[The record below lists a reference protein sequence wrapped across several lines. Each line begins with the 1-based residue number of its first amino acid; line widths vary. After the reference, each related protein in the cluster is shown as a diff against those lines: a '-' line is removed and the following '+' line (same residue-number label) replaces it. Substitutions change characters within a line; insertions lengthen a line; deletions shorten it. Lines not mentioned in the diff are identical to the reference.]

1 MSDHLK
7 GFTTLVTAVVATAI
21 TFFTVKAIKGLT
33 DENNPRKLAQQLNDL
48 EKENDRLISFLDEN
62 QKSMEEIRKLLQS
75 SDKCMSASSKDGLG
89 PTINNDDLH
98 PELKHLL
105 NLYRK
110 QENFDHKEYISNT
123 IRAIIDYFG
132 RFNKN
137 TPVIGVSG
145 GIDSLTVFLLCCLSQ
160 KYVIESGLENHF
172 LHPLKGG
179 KIAAVRLPIKS
190 NKKVMEKAQQIID
203 FAKET
208 FSMCKI
214 IDFTVDQTIEWNIT
228 MKNMNKQMKENGCKT
243 FKFSENISKSNK
255 RTWVL
260 YYIASTLNGLV
271 MGTGNKN
278 EDGFIFF
285 FSVAGDGR
293 VDLAPIWNL
302 TKKQVYEVAYILGAG
317 CLDLWSLIPTADLGD
332 QGKNGE
338 LEHTDADEVGCGYD
352 AIELIQRI
360 MTEAFPIE
368 GTTIEEYLL
377 TLSPEAHA
385 QYNVIYK
392 RVITVHKRNSFK
404 LNLNPVRVD
413 DLEDSR
419 NRNPNDYTI
428 QDFNYVLLSKSLVND
443 SVSEEFNNYSLPA

>member
-1 MSDHLK
+1 MSSS
-7 GFTTLVTAVVATAI
+7 FTAFTGLLTGVVATAVTYLAARTI
-21 TFFTVKAIKGLT
+21 LDST
-33 DENNPRKLAQQLNDL
+33 DQNDPRKLQQKLEEK
-48 EKENDRLISFLDEN
+48 EKENERLISFLEKN
-62 QKSMEEIRKLLQS
+62 QEAMDEIRKLLES
-75 SDKCMSASSKDGLG
+75 SDGCMSASKDGLG
-89 PTINNDDLH
+89 PTINDADLH
-98 PELKHLL
+98 PELKYLL
-105 NLYRK
+105 NLFRK
-110 QENFDHKEYISNT
+110 KENFDHYEYISNT
-123 IRAIIDYFG
+123 VRAIIDYFG
-132 RFNKN
+132 KFNKN

-160 KYVIESGLENHF
+160 KYVIETCLVNHS

-190 NKKVMEKAQQIID
+190 NKEVMKKAQQIID
-203 FAKET
+203 FARAT
-208 FSMCKI
+208 FTVCKI
-214 IDFTVDQTIEWNIT
+214 LDFTVNQTIEWNIT
-228 MKNMNKQMKENGCKT
+228 MRNMNKQIKENGCKT
-243 FKFSENISKSNK
+243 SKFSENISKSNK

-260 YYIASTLNGLV
+260 YYFASSLNGLV

-278 EDGFIFF
+278 EDGFIYF

-338 LEHTDADEVGCGYD
+338 LQHTDADEVGCGYD

-377 TLSPEAHA
+377 TLSPEAQD
-385 QYNVIYK
+385 QYKVIST
-392 RVITVHKRNSFK
+392 RVMKVHKCNSFK
-404 LNLNPVRVD
+404 ANLNPVRVD
-413 DLEDSR
+413 DLEDPR
-419 NRNPNDYTI
+419 NRDPKDYAV
-428 QDFNYVLLSKSLVND
+428 QDFNNELLSKSLVKDVD
-443 SVSEEFNNYSLPA
+443 STGFSNYSCPA